1 MLTHKGTRQIE
12 TGRLILRRF
21 ILSDSEFMFKNW
33 ATDSEVFR
41 FFSRNPHSNFS
52 ETERVVKEWSNAY
65 VYNNCYN
72 WSIELKEIGEVI
84 GQISIMTLNEKYYS
98 CDVAYNIGKSFWG
111 KGITVEALKAVTNY
125 TFKEVGI
132 NRIEGKHNT
141 LNTASGR
148 VMQKSGMKGGEL

>member
-1 MLTHKGTRQIE
+1 
-12 TGRLILRRF
+12 
-21 ILSDSEFMFKNW
+21 MFKNW

-52 ETERVVKEWSNAY
+52 EIERVVKEWSNAY

-84 GQISIMTLNEKYYS
+84 GQISIVTLNEKYYS

-125 TFKEVGI
+125 MFKEVGI

-141 LNTASGR
+141 LNTSSGI
-148 VMQKSGMKGGEL
+148 VMQKSRMKGGEL

>member
-1 MLTHKGTRQIE
+1 M
-12 TGRLILRRF
+12 RRF

-52 ETERVVKEWSNAY
+52 EIERVVKEWSNAY

-84 GQISIMTLNEKYYS
+84 GQISIVTLNEKYYS

-125 TFKEVGI
+125 MFKEVGI

-141 LNTASGR
+141 LNTSSGI
-148 VMQKSGMKGGEL
+148 VMQKSRMKGGEL